1 MSNIVNNFTTGT
13 ITISEE
19 YNISATSSAID
30 ATPYFD
36 TIDSEYIIS
45 FIQLERVTELKSF
58 TYETIGTLQTRY
70 LETSYRISRNGNIWS
85 NWLKLDE
92 TIQNFPPWDPLDR
105 LWVDIKFIRKG
116 TKTNGTIRLLSFQ
129 LDGEL
134 LREEANGTIIVNGGS
149 ESVIRP
155 PYIYKVFRIDDIETI
170 PTPLINAELYYRFS
184 QDNSRTWSVWEPLTK
199 ENISTKRINPIRFF
213 QIEYLVK
220 NTGTSSVKVQ
230 DINLIG
236 DFQNVTLDSQKTNL
250 YGIRE
255 CCQSYLIANSA
266 NSSNAGVVD
275 ANGNFIANTTGTLNG
290 ETCTSDNQFKPL
302 TDKEK
307 STLYNPYQQT
317 QASNLLNKL
326 SNDAMEVFGWN
337 VQYFVTDPDS
347 KGIDYSLHEFGLFN
361 IVCEGQ
367 LKVAVEN
374 NQFPD
379 NQIMMNQFD
388 LNLFD
393 SFEIHVTK
401 EGFKALFGVQR
412 RPSKEDL
419 VYFCDINRLFIVDH
433 AQQFRGF
440 NNYAI
445 FYKVVLRKYN
455 KALNVKAGE
464 QSIQDRISQLTNN
477 STIDQLMGIENTQD
491 KAAVANKPQL
501 TTLTRDP
508 IRVVITGIST
518 NSLIIKELI
527 ENSTTV
533 ISKQHYDFSNALIG
547 GQSNTVTE
555 VVKYQNFF
563 DNKVKVSDNFSYF
576 LWFNLN
582 NYLAGESHN
591 FFTHYDSVNGLGFQ
605 INLLDDV
612 ITVNLNSDTYTWAL
626 NIVSGTDALFENVWY
641 CYVLNVDQRQRKIEQ
656 YIYKRNVDIDSEDDA
671 KYLTSTVLQQVY
683 KNSQDMTPVE
693 WELENI
699 DARILIS
706 DMKAT
711 NIRLFNDVIPEND
724 FNKIL
729 NQYIIAD
736 DSKYLV
742 FADNA
747 SMRLILPN
755 FAYNGDL
762 FNTPP
767 NE

>member
-1 MSNIVNNFTTGT
+1 MSNIVNNFTLGT

-19 YNISATSSAID
+19 YNISATPSAID
-30 ATPYFD
+30 ATPYFNE
-36 TIDSEYIIS
+36 IDSEYTIY
-45 FIQLERVTELKSF
+45 FIELERVTELKSF
-58 TYETIGTLQTRY
+58 TYETIGTLQTRF
-70 LETSYRISRNGNIWS
+70 LETQYRISRNGNSWT
-85 NWLKLDE
+85 NWLPLEE
-92 TIQNFPPWDPLDR
+92 TIQNFPPWDPLDK
-105 LWVDIKFIRKG
+105 LWVGIKFIRKG
-116 TKTNGTIRLLSFQ
+116 TKTDGTIRLLSFT

-134 LREEANGTIIVNGGS
+134 LRDSSDGTVIVNGGS
-149 ESVIRP
+149 EVVIKP
-155 PYIYKVFRIDDIETI
+155 PYVYKVFRIDDIETI
-170 PTPLINAELYYRFS
+170 PSPLTGVELYWRFS
-184 QDNSRTWSVWEPLTK
+184 QDNSRTWSEWEPLTK

-213 QIEYLVK
+213 QVEYLVK
-220 NTGTSSVKVQ
+220 NTGASGVKVQ

-275 ANGNFIANTTGTLNG
+275 ANGNFIANTTGTLSG
-290 ETCTSDNQFKPL
+290 QSCTTDNQFKPL
-302 TDKEK
+302 TDTEK
-307 STLYNPYQQT
+307 SQLWNPYQQT
-317 QASNLLNKL
+317 QAANLLNKL

-337 VQYFVTDPDS
+337 VQYFVTDPDG

-393 SFEIHVTK
+393 SFEIHITK

-433 AQQFRGF
+433 AQQFRNF

-445 FYKVVLRKYN
+445 YYKVVLRKYN
-455 KALNVKAGE
+455 KALNVKAGD
-464 QSIQDRISQLTNN
+464 QTIQDRINQLTNN
-477 STIDQLMGIENTQD
+477 STIDQLMGIENNQD
-491 KAAVANKPQL
+491 KAAIANKPQL
-501 TTLTRDP
+501 QPLTRDP
-508 IRVVITGIST
+508 IRVQIDGIST
-518 NSLIIKELI
+518 NSLIVKDLI
-527 ENSTTV
+527 ENSTTI

-547 GQSNTVTE
+547 GQFNNVSA
-555 VVKYQNFF
+555 VVKYKNF
-563 DNKVKVSDNFSYF
+563 DNRIKVSDNFSYF

-582 NYLAGESHN
+582 NYLEDETHN
-591 FFTHYDSVNGLGFQ
+591 FFTHYDSTNSLGFK
-605 INLLDDV
+605 INLLADE
-612 ITVNLNSDTYTWAL
+612 ITVDLNSDTYTWSL
-626 NIVSGTDALFENVWY
+626 TGMPGTEALFENVWY
-641 CYVLNVDQRQRKIEQ
+641 CYVLNVNQRQRKMEQ
-656 YIYKRNVDIDSEDDA
+656 FIYKRNVDIDAEEDA
-671 KYLTSTVLQQVY
+671 KYLNSTVLQQVY
-683 KNSQDMTPVE
+683 KDSRDMTPVE
-693 WELENI
+693 WELENT
-699 DARILIS
+699 DAQIFIS

-711 NIRLFNDVIPEND
+711 NIRLFIDVIPESD
-724 FNKIL
+724 MNKIL

-747 SMRLILPN
+747 NMKLTLPN
-755 FAYNGDL
+755 FPYNGTSYD
-762 FNTPP
+762 PA
-767 NE
+767 

>member
-19 YNISATSSAID
+19 YNISAIPSAID

-36 TIDSEYIIS
+36 SIDSEYIIS
-45 FIQLERVTELKSF
+45 FIQLERVTDLKSF

-70 LETSYRISRNGNIWS
+70 LETSYRISRNGNAWS
-85 NWLKLDE
+85 NFLTLDE
-92 TIQNFPPWDPLDR
+92 TIQNFPPWDPLDK
-105 LWVDIKFIRKG
+105 LWIDIKFIRKG
-116 TKTNGTIRLLSFQ
+116 TKTDGTIRLLSFQ

-134 LREEANGTIIVNGGS
+134 LRDESDGDIIIVNGGS
-149 ESVIRP
+149 ESVIKP
-155 PYIYKVFRIDDIETI
+155 PYIYKVFRIDDVETI
-170 PTPLINAELYYRFS
+170 PSPLTNVELYYRYS
-184 QDNSRTWSVWEPLTK
+184 QDNSRTWSEWEPLTK
-199 ENISTKRINPIRFF
+199 ENISTKRINAIRFF

-220 NTGTSSVKVQ
+220 NTGATSVKVQ

-290 ETCTSDNQFKPL
+290 QACSTDNQFKPL
-302 TDKEK
+302 TDTEK
-307 STLYNPYQQT
+307 SQLWNPYQQT
-317 QASNLLNKL
+317 QAVNLLNKL
-326 SNDAMEVFGWN
+326 SNDAMEIFGWN

-347 KGIDYSLHEFGLFN
+347 KGIDYTLHEFGLFN

-388 LNLFD
+388 LNLFE

-433 AQQFRGF
+433 AQQFRNF
-440 NNYAI
+440 NNYATY
-445 FYKVVLRKYN
+445 YKVVLRKYN

-477 STIDQLMGIENTQD
+477 STIDQLMGIENNQD
-491 KAAVANKPQL
+491 KAAVANKQQL
-501 TTLTRDP
+501 ATLTRDP
-508 IRVVITGIST
+508 IRIEINGIST

-527 ENSTTV
+527 ENSTTI

-547 GQSNTVTE
+547 GQNNNVITDVIRY
-555 VVKYQNFF
+555 KNF
-563 DNKVKVSDNFSYF
+563 DNRIKVSDNFSYF

-582 NYLAGESHN
+582 NYLEDETHN
-591 FFTHYDSVNGLGFQ
+591 FFTHYDSTNALGFQ
-605 INLLDDV
+605 INLLADT
-612 ITVNLNSDTYTWAL
+612 ITVNLNSDTYTWSL
-626 NIVSGTDALFENVWY
+626 NGVSGADALVENVWY
-641 CYVLNVDQRQRKIEQ
+641 CYVLNVNQRQRKIEQ

-671 KYLTSTVLQQVY
+671 KYLSSTVLQQVY
-683 KNSQDMTPVE
+683 KDSQDMTPVE
-693 WELENI
+693 WELENTE
-699 DARILIS
+699 AKILIS

-711 NIRLFNDVIPEND
+711 NIRLFIDVIPESD

-747 SMRLILPN
+747 NMKLTLPN
-755 FAYNGDL
+755 FPYNTSPLD
-762 FNTPP
+762 NPS
-767 NE
+767 

>member
-1 MSNIVNNFTTGT
+1 MSNIVNNFTLGT

-19 YNISATSSAID
+19 YNISATPSAID
-30 ATPYFD
+30 ATPYFNE
-36 TIDSEYIIS
+36 IDSEYTIY

-70 LETSYRISRNGNIWS
+70 LETQYRISRNGNSWT
-85 NWLKLDE
+85 NWLPLEE
-92 TIQNFPPWDPLDR
+92 TIQNFPPWDPLDK

-116 TKTNGTIRLLSFQ
+116 TKTDGTIRLLSFT

-134 LREEANGTIIVNGGS
+134 LRDSSDGTVIVNSGS
-149 ESVIRP
+149 EVVIKP
-155 PYIYKVFRIDDIETI
+155 PYVYKVFRIDDIETI
-170 PTPLINAELYYRFS
+170 PSPLTGVELYWRYS
-184 QDNSRTWSVWEPLTK
+184 QDNSRTWSEWEPLTK

-213 QIEYLVK
+213 QVEYLVK
-220 NTGTSSVKVQ
+220 NIGTSGVKVQ

-290 ETCTSDNQFKPL
+290 QTCTTDNQFKPL
-302 TDKEK
+302 TDQEK

-317 QASNLLNKL
+317 QAANLLNKL

-337 VQYFVTDPDS
+337 VQYFVTDPDG

-393 SFEIHVTK
+393 SFEIHITK

-433 AQQFRGF
+433 AQQFRNF

-445 FYKVVLRKYN
+445 YYKVVLRKYN
-455 KALNVKAGE
+455 KALNVKAGD
-464 QSIQDRISQLTNN
+464 QTIQDRINQLTNN
-477 STIDQLMGIENTQD
+477 STIDQLMGIENNQD

-501 TTLTRDP
+501 QPLTRDP
-508 IRVVITGIST
+508 IRVQIDGIST
-518 NSLIIKELI
+518 NSLIVKDLI
-527 ENSTTV
+527 ENSTTI

-547 GQSNTVTE
+547 GQFNNVSA
-555 VVKYQNFF
+555 VVKYKNF
-563 DNKVKVSDNFSYF
+563 DNRIKVSDNFSYF

-582 NYLAGESHN
+582 NYLDSETHN
-591 FFTHYDSVNGLGFQ
+591 FFTNYDSTNSLGFK
-605 INLLDDV
+605 INLLADE
-612 ITVNLNSDTYTWAL
+612 ITVDLNSDTYTWSL
-626 NIVSGTDALFENVWY
+626 TGMPGTEALFENVWY
-641 CYVLNVDQRQRKIEQ
+641 CYVLNVNQRQRKMEQ
-656 YIYKRNVDIDSEDDA
+656 FIYKRNVDIDSEEDA

-683 KNSQDMTPVE
+683 KDSRDMTPVE
-693 WELENI
+693 WELENT
-699 DARILIS
+699 DAQILIS

-711 NIRLFNDVIPEND
+711 NIRLFIDVIPESD
-724 FNKIL
+724 MNKIL

-747 SMRLILPN
+747 SMRLNLPN
-755 FAYNGDL
+755 FNDRSQ
-762 FNTPP
+762 PWD
-767 NE
+767 

>member
-19 YNISATSSAID
+19 YNISATPSAID
-30 ATPYFD
+30 STPYFD
-36 TIDSEYIIS
+36 SIDSEYIVS
-45 FIQLERVTELKSF
+45 FIELERVTELKTF
-58 TYETIGTLQTRY
+58 TYETIGTLQTRF
-70 LETSYRISRNGNIWS
+70 LETQYRISRNGTAWS
-85 NWLKLDE
+85 NWLSLDE
-92 TIQNFPPWDPLDR
+92 TIQNFPPWDPLDK

-116 TKTNGTIRLLSFQ
+116 TKTDGTIRLLSFQ
-129 LDGEL
+129 LEGEL
-134 LREEANGTIIVNGGS
+134 LRNESDGTVIVNGGS
-149 ESVIRP
+149 ESIIKP
-155 PYIYKVFRIDDIETI
+155 PYVYKVFRIDDIETI
-170 PTPLINAELYYRFS
+170 PSPLTGVELYYRYS
-184 QDNSRTWSVWEPLTK
+184 QDNSRTWSEWEPLTK
-199 ENISTKRINPIRFF
+199 ENISTNRINPIRFF

-220 NTGTSSVKVQ
+220 NTGTSGVKVQ

-290 ETCTSDNQFKPL
+290 QTCTTDNQFKPL
-302 TDKEK
+302 TDTEK
-307 STLYNPYQQT
+307 SQLWNPYQQT
-317 QASNLLNKL
+317 QAANLLNKL

-337 VQYFVTDPDS
+337 VQYFVTDPDG

-393 SFEIHVTK
+393 SFEIHITK
-401 EGFKALFGVQR
+401 EGFKTLFGVQR

-433 AQQFRGF
+433 AQQFRNF

-445 FYKVVLRKYN
+445 YYKVVLRKYN
-455 KALNVKAGE
+455 KAANVKAGD
-464 QSIQDRISQLTNN
+464 QSIQDRINQLTNN
-477 STIDQLMGIENTQD
+477 STIDQLMGIENNED
-491 KAAVANKPQL
+491 KAAVANKTQL
-501 TTLTRDP
+501 QPLTRDP
-508 IRVVITGIST
+508 IRVNISGIPI
-518 NSLIIKELI
+518 NSLIVKELI
-527 ENSTTV
+527 ENSTTI
-533 ISKQHYDFSNALIG
+533 ISKQHYDFSNALVG
-547 GQSNTVTE
+547 GQSNTVSA
-555 VVKYQNFF
+555 VVKYQNF
-563 DNKVKVSDNFSYF
+563 DNKIKVSDNFSYF

-582 NYLAGESHN
+582 NYLQDEDHN
-591 FFTHYDSVNGLGFQ
+591 FFTHYDEINNLGFK
-605 INLLDDV
+605 IGLLNDT
-612 ITVNLNSDTYTWAL
+612 ITVNLNSDNYTWLL
-626 NIVSGTDALFENVWY
+626 NGVSGTEALYEDVWY
-641 CYVLNVDQRQRKIEQ
+641 CYVLNVNQRQRKLEQ
-656 YIYKRNVDIDSEDDA
+656 YIYKRNVDPDSENDA
-671 KYLTSTVLQQVY
+671 KYLSSTVLQQVY
-683 KNSQDMTPVE
+683 KDSRDMTPVE
-693 WELENI
+693 WELENTE
-699 DARILIS
+699 AKILIS

-711 NIRLFNDVIPEND
+711 NIRLWLDVIPESD

-729 NQYIIAD
+729 NQYVIAD

-747 SMRLILPN
+747 NMKLTLPN
-755 FAYNGDL
+755 FPYNGTSYD
-762 FNTPP
+762 PA
-767 NE
+767 